1 MPQRPSSHKKF
12 DLSAA
17 WSYGPLTSQWERLW
31 RLILSNTIS
40 ESRLKEEEPS
50 RERPTDGV

>member
-12 DLSAA
+12 DLSAT
-17 WSYGPLTSQWERLW
+17 WSYGPRTSQWEPLW
-31 RLILSNTIS
+31 QLILSNTIS
-40 ESRLKEEEPS
+40 ESRLKEEEPP